1 MDPHGWGR
9 GGVGWGGK
17 RVGEGWGLLVSRPAD
32 QITAAIGSSGS
43 MRGQSQ
49 PSWVRLGKSVPALMD
64 KNHLHLNVTF
74 LPQPET
80 GEEAGCYGNVDTV
93 SSDICMKQTET
104 RHSSRAEEL

>member
-1 MDPHGWGR
+1 MGG

-74 LPQPET
+74 LPQPQMKKLVAT
-80 GEEAGCYGNVDTV
+80 GTWTP
-93 SSDICMKQTET
+93 SHQTF
-104 RHSSRAEEL
+104 A